1 MFNPYIIFQNA
12 KSLYFSAF
20 GVPMDEFQVR
30 YNIKV
35 PLSGDNMMNRSNNS
49 HKQQHQQL
57 RSSSTSIQTNYN
69 FNNFIEN
76 IINFFVPRWN
86 KSNQNNNNNNNNDN
100 TKKFRLMNKD
110 KIIKSI
116 DQSQWVSIPSVYIQN
131 KNMIN
136 SLIPLILIAIG
147 TSVFTYSSSIVID
160 DYQNNNDNYNN
171 IVVGGGDGD
180 DLMSRMNNYNNPGK
194 INNLNINNNNNN
206 NNNNYNNKNDN
217 INMNIIDS
225 TILPSTILSTS
236 ITTTTLSSSSLSSST
251 IIPTPTSSFLSNT
264 IFSTEISPEIEQVT
278 STIIDA
284 FSLVLLVQLAKIIG
298 KDRDAVIA
306 SKIQSIAKEFPVSR
320 IYCTYC
326 SVMIQDV

>member
-1 MFNPYIIFQNA
+1 
-12 KSLYFSAF
+12 
-20 GVPMDEFQVR
+20 MDEFQVR
-30 YNIKV
+30 CNIKV
-35 PLSGDNMMNRSNNS
+35 PLSDDDMMNRSNDN
-49 HKQQHQQL
+49 HKQQQQQ
-57 RSSSTSIQTNYN
+57 SSSSSSSRSNNNKNSIVKSTNISSIQTNIN

-76 IINFFVPRWN
+76 IINFFVPRW
-86 KSNQNNNNNNNNDN
+86 SNNNKNDN
-100 TKKFRLMNKD
+100 NHSIDKKKYRLMKKD

-160 DYQNNNDNYNN
+160 DYQNNDNNN
-171 IVVGGGDGD
+171 IVVVGG
-180 DLMSRMNNYNNPGK
+180 DLMSRITNYNNPGK
-194 INNLNINNNNNN
+194 INNLNINNN
-206 NNNNYNNKNDN
+206 KHND
-217 INMNIIDS
+217 INTNIIDS
-225 TILPSTILSTS
+225 TISSTILS
-236 ITTTTLSSSSLSSST
+236 TTLSSSSLSSST
-251 IIPTPTSSFLSNT
+251 TIISTPTSFLSNT

-278 STIIDA
+278 STIIDS

-320 IYCTYC
+320 IIIPIVQ
-326 SVMIQDV
+326 S